1 MDGVPRGASPGDAM
15 SATPLHLAKRFVL
28 SLDRRPPSVH
38 DEVFASR
45 HLTGAEHALWTRLAD
60 TDRRHAIAV
69 ARRFLA
75 LRPDA
80 DRAEIAGALLH
91 DIGKIEADL
100 STTRRVLVTVMCLVG
115 RTPRS
120 AAAQRYLDHE
130 EIGASLLTAA
140 GSDRL
145 TIDTALGS
153 GPAGEALRRADQI

>member
-1 MDGVPRGASPGDAM
+1 MN
-15 SATPLHLAKRFVL
+15 ATPLHLLRRFVL
-28 SLDRRPPSVH
+28 SLDRRPPSVD

-80 DRAEIAGALLH
+80 NRAEIAGALLH
-91 DIGKIEADL
+91 DIGKVEADL
-100 STTRRVLVTVMCLVG
+100 STTRRVLVTLMGIVG

-120 AAAQRYLDHE
+120 AADRRYLDHE
-130 EIGASLLTAA
+130 AIGTTLLIAA

-145 TIDTALGS
+145 TIDTALGF
-153 GPAGEALRRADQI
+153 GPAGEAMRRADQI